1 VSGPPPAISVVVP
14 TRDRT
19 GSLASC
25 LDALDAQ
32 SAPSFEVVV
41 VDDASRDARG
51 VSDVVARSPR
61 ARVVRGTGRGPAAA
75 RNLGA
80 RMARAEL
87 LCFTDDDCR
96 PARQWIVELQRTLT
110 GGAGGAAGPVIAAR
124 PGGCAAAAQTITNH
138 LVQRSRSPDGRLVAF
153 APTNNLACTR
163 DVMRALPFDEQ
174 YPLAAG
180 EDRDW
185 CRRAAGQV
193 PIRFVPDA
201 VVVHDPDATF
211 RDFWHQQVRYGRGAH
226 RFHRA
231 HPDGPRMQPFGFYTS
246 LVRAA
251 FGQGAGVGAL
261 VGVAQAAT
269 AVGYV
274 QSALTDC

>member
-1 VSGPPPAISVVVP
+1 VSDLPPAISVVVP
-14 TRDRT
+14 TRDRI
-19 GSLASC
+19 GSLAAC

-32 SAPSFEVVV
+32 SAPSVEVVV
-41 VDDASRDARG
+41 VDDASRDARR
-51 VSDVVARSPR
+51 VSDVVARHSH
-61 ARVVRGTGRGPAAA
+61 ARVVRGAGRGPAAA

-80 RMARAEL
+80 RVARADL

-96 PARQWIVELQRTLT
+96 PAHQWIVELQRTLA
-110 GGAGGAAGPVIAAR
+110 GGAGAAAGPVIAAR
-124 PGGCAAAAQTITNH
+124 PDGCAAAAQTITNH

-153 APTNNLACTR
+153 APTNNLACRR
-163 DVMRALPFDEQ
+163 DVVCVLPFDEQ

-185 CRRAAGQV
+185 CRRAAGRV

-211 RDFWHQQVRYGRGAH
+211 LDFWRQQVRYGRGAY

-231 HPDGPRMQPFGFYTS
+231 HPDGPRVQPFGFYTT

-251 FGQGAGVGAL
+251 FDQGVGVGAL

-274 QSALTDC
+274 QSALTER